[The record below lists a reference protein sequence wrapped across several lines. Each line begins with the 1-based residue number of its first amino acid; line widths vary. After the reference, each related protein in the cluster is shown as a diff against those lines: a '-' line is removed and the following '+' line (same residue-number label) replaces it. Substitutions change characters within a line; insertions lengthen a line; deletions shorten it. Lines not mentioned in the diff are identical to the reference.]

1 MKKITLQQWMPVKE
15 ILEKGIIKLK
25 NKKYIKII
33 KILPINFNL
42 KSNLEKESILNSY
55 KVFLKTCNFNI
66 QILIQSN
73 KENLEKNILNIE
85 KNIKK
90 ENKKYLKEISKN
102 YINFIQEINSS
113 KKSSTKNFYIIISN
127 SENLDNKSKDLIY
140 EELNEKYLKIRE
152 CLSRCGNHVYSIDNK
167 EEIEKILFSFFNVR
181 VNLK

>member
-33 KILPINFNL
+33 KIFPINFNL

-90 ENKKYLKEISKN
+90 ENKKYLREISKN

-113 KKSSTKNFYIIISN
+113 KKSSIKNFYIVISN
-127 SENLDNKSKDLIY
+127 SNNLDNKTKDLIY

-152 CLSRCGNHVYSIDNK
+152 CLSRCGNQVYSIEDK

-181 VNLK
+181 INLK